1 MQLTIECR
9 EEKKVNIYVVFG
21 VLGIIGNFV
30 AALADVPLVR
40 PGRAGANDRVSL
52 DGINS
57 WWADVPAKRFKVS
70 FWLSFLGQPGAYI
83 TLWLLADL
91 IAKESASLAIA
102 LRINTFIGCYTGLL
116 CHLYF
121 CLKPLLYQKLCKKV
135 SDEESIEIMKAI
147 DPVSKVPMLIGGV
160 ALWFGGTILVAIAII
175 TGALAVSKWCLLL
188 NPIGA
193 LVVVMIL
200 KKCRA
205 RVIGGLGAGYM
216 LMSLLLI
223 IAGI

>member
-1 MQLTIECR
+1 M
-9 EEKKVNIYVVFG
+9 NIYVALGVFG
-21 VLGIIGNFV
+21 IISNFA

-40 PGRAGANDRVSL
+40 PGRAGTEDRVSL
-52 DGINS
+52 DGVNS
-57 WWADVPAKRFKVS
+57 WWADVSAKRFKAS

-91 IAKESASLAIA
+91 IAQESAPLALA

-116 CHLYF
+116 CHVYF

-135 SDEESIEIMKAI
+135 SDEESIEILKAI
-147 DPVSKVPMLIGGV
+147 DPVTKIPMLIGGV

-193 LVVVMIL
+193 LIVVMIL
-200 KKCRA
+200 KKCRI
-205 RVIGGLGAGYM
+205 RVIGALGAGYM
-216 LMSLLLI
+216 LMSILLI